1 MSDTLV
7 HYGVKGMRKGTR
19 KSREERN
26 AERRAKYEAKLKA
39 KYGDHDIATI
49 ENYLKKRKA
58 HAEKVKNWR
67 LANQRN
73 RQLTATERREKY
85 YGELDRG
92 KLGKTYS
99 TDATL
104 AEAARKFYK
113 KGHNKRMGHS
123 ELMHYGVKGMKWGV
137 RRRARRDA
145 KEFTQAKMYYGEG
158 AGNRRKLI
166 KATVK
171 ARSKDPFYKSEFD
184 KAVANTDMSKRASQA
199 RRQRGRKNAR
209 NTTGKTVRGIG
220 NIATGNVSRAG
231 GALALGYLG
240 YQAAKRT
247 GHAPSEAELLRKAAR
262 GARRIKRVVQHD
274 DVLAHYGIKG
284 MRWGVRK
291 QRIKDAKR
299 WTSKKQAKIDGM
311 SDDQLKK
318 VNNRLRLEKE
328 YKQLTQ
334 SKLEKYRKRAGK
346 AVEEAAFNT
355 LQTALQ
361 KGLKKA
367 ASQGGSAAVKGAK
380 RFKHSETRM
389 SDNIFFIDEDEVL
402 AHFGVKGMKW
412 GVRKQRPSGGA
423 GPSKKRKGL
432 SRKQKAAIAGVLGTA
447 AAAGAGYYLHKSG
460 NGKKIAALAKK
471 QGAAA
476 KKFAQ
481 GKGRN
486 LGAQARVKAAQAK
499 RFAKA
504 QSANAKGAAEK
515 LKTTKAGKYAE
526 ATRLGVN
533 AAKFKAGTA
542 ARSAGYK
549 AKNQAWKAGNRAR
562 KAATGGVGGTK
573 AAVGSAARAAKSKF
587 GKKAPS
593 KALSTV
599 VRSGGVGRR
608 KLAVSGTKVVGG
620 GDRALAKNLAK
631 IGAVGVGAHATG
643 VAVAGR
649 AAAKAAKRK
658 RAQKRR

>member
-1 MSDTLV
+1 MSDQLM
-7 HYGVKGMRKGTR
+7 HYGVKGMRRGTR

-39 KYGDHDIATI
+39 KYGDNDIGKI
-49 ENYLKKRKA
+49 ETYLKIRKE
-58 HAEKVKNWR
+58 HAEKVRNWR
-67 LANQRN
+67 RANQRN

-123 ELMHYGVKGMKWGV
+123 ELMHFGVKGMKWGV
-137 RRRARRDA
+137 R
-145 KEFTQAKMYYGEG
+145 KK
-158 AGNRRKLI
+158 
-166 KATVK
+166 
-171 ARSKDPFYKSEFD
+171 
-184 KAVANTDMSKRASQA
+184 
-199 RRQRGRKNAR
+199 
-209 NTTGKTVRGIG
+209 
-220 NIATGNVSRAG
+220 
-231 GALALGYLG
+231 
-240 YQAAKRT
+240 
-247 GHAPSEAELLRKAAR
+247 
-262 GARRIKRVVQHD
+262 
-274 DVLAHYGIKG
+274 
-284 MRWGVRK
+284 
-291 QRIKDAKR
+291 RIKDAKK

-318 VNNRLRLEKE
+318 ANNRLRLEKE

-334 SKLEKYRKRAGK
+334 TKLEKYRKRVGK
-346 AVEEAAFNT
+346 AAEEAAFNT
-355 LQTALQ
+355 LQNALQ
-361 KGLKKA
+361 KGFKSA
-367 ASQGGSAAVKGAK
+367 ASRGGSAAIKGAK
-380 RFKHSETRM
+380 RFKHSETGM
-389 SDNIFFIDEDEVL
+389 SSNIFFIDEDEVL
-402 AHFGVKGMKW
+402 AHHGVKGMRW

-432 SRKQKAAIAGVLGTA
+432 SRNQKRAIAGALGL
-447 AAAGAGYYLHKSG
+447 AAGVGAGIYLQKSG
-460 NGKKIAALAKK
+460 NGKKLAGLAKK

-476 KKFAQ
+476 KKFTQ

-486 LGAQARVKAAQAK
+486 LGAQARVKKAQSK

-504 QSANAKGAAEK
+504 QSANLKGAAEK

-526 ATRLGVN
+526 ATRLGAN

-549 AKNQAWKAGNRAR
+549 AKNQAWKAGNTAR
-562 KAATGGVGGTK
+562 NAVKGGAGGVKT
-573 AAVGSAARAAKSKF
+573 AAGSAARAAKSKF

-593 KALSTV
+593 KALSTA
-599 VRSGGVGRR
+599 VRSGGAGRR

-620 GDRALAKNLAK
+620 GNKALAKNLAK
-631 IGAVGVGAHATG
+631 IGAVGVGAHAAG
-643 VAVAGR
+643 VVAGR
-649 AAAKAAKRK
+649 TAAKAAGKKLESTGKRR

>member
-1 MSDTLV
+1 MSDKLM
-7 HYGVKGMRKGTR
+7 HYGVKGMRRGTR

-39 KYGDHDIATI
+39 KYGIDDVGKI
-49 ENYLKKRKA
+49 ENYLKKRKE

-113 KGHNKRMGHS
+113 KGHNKRMSHS
-123 ELMHYGVKGMKWGV
+123 ELMHFGV
-137 RRRARRDA
+137 
-145 KEFTQAKMYYGEG
+145 
-158 AGNRRKLI
+158 
-166 KATVK
+166 
-171 ARSKDPFYKSEFD
+171 
-184 KAVANTDMSKRASQA
+184 
-199 RRQRGRKNAR
+199 
-209 NTTGKTVRGIG
+209 
-220 NIATGNVSRAG
+220 
-231 GALALGYLG
+231 
-240 YQAAKRT
+240 
-247 GHAPSEAELLRKAAR
+247 
-262 GARRIKRVVQHD
+262 
-274 DVLAHYGIKG
+274 KG

-291 QRIKDAKR
+291 SRIKN
-299 WTSKKQAKIDGM
+299 SKKWSSSKQAKIDGM
-311 SDDQLKK
+311 SDDQLRRI
-318 VNNRLRLEKE
+318 NNRIRLEKE
-328 YKQLTQ
+328 YRQLTQ
-334 SKLEKYRKRAGK
+334 TRMERYRNKAGK
-346 AVEEAAFNT
+346 AAEEAAFNT
-355 LQTALQ
+355 LQNVLQ
-361 KGLKKA
+361 KGIKKA
-367 ASQGGSAAVKGAK
+367 ASKGGSAALKGAK

-402 AHFGVKGMKW
+402 AHHGVKGMRW

-447 AAAGAGYYLHKSG
+447 AAVGAGYYLHKSG
-460 NGKKIAALAKK
+460 NGKKIARVAKK

-481 GKGRN
+481 GKSRN
-486 LGAQARVKAAQAK
+486 LGAQARVKTAQSK

-504 QSANAKGAAEK
+504 QSANLKGATDK
-515 LKTTKAGKYAE
+515 LKQTKAGKYAE
-526 ATRLGVN
+526 ATRLGAN

-549 AKNQAWKAGNRAR
+549 AKNQAWKAGNTAR
-562 KAATGGVGGTK
+562 KAAKGGAGGVK
-573 AAVGSAARAAKSKF
+573 SAAGSAARAAKSKF

-593 KALSTV
+593 KALSTA
-599 VRSGGVGRR
+599 VRSGGAGRR

-620 GDRALAKNLAK
+620 GNKTLAKNLAK

-643 VAVAGR
+643 VVAGR
-649 AAAKAAKRK
+649 AAAKAAGKK
-658 RAQKRR
+658 LESTGKRRRAKKRR

>member
-1 MSDTLV
+1 MSDKLM
-7 HYGVKGMRKGTR
+7 HYGVKGMRRGTR

-39 KYGDHDIATI
+39 KYGIDDVGKI
-49 ENYLKKRKA
+49 ENYLKKRKE

-123 ELMHYGVKGMKWGV
+123 ELMHFGVKGMKWGV
-137 RRRARRDA
+137 R
-145 KEFTQAKMYYGEG
+145 KK
-158 AGNRRKLI
+158 
-166 KATVK
+166 
-171 ARSKDPFYKSEFD
+171 
-184 KAVANTDMSKRASQA
+184 
-199 RRQRGRKNAR
+199 
-209 NTTGKTVRGIG
+209 
-220 NIATGNVSRAG
+220 
-231 GALALGYLG
+231 
-240 YQAAKRT
+240 
-247 GHAPSEAELLRKAAR
+247 
-262 GARRIKRVVQHD
+262 
-274 DVLAHYGIKG
+274 
-284 MRWGVRK
+284 
-291 QRIKDAKR
+291 RIKDAKK

-311 SDDQLKK
+311 SDDQLRRI
-318 VNNRLRLEKE
+318 NNRIRLEKE
-328 YKQLTQ
+328 YRQLTQ
-334 SKLEKYRKRAGK
+334 TRMERYRNKAGK
-346 AVEEAAFNT
+346 AAEEAAFNT
-355 LQTALQ
+355 LQNVIQ

-367 ASQGGSAAVKGAK
+367 ASQGGSAAIKGAK
-380 RFKHSETRM
+380 RFKHSERGM
-389 SDNIFFIDEDEVL
+389 SGNIFFIDEDEVL
-402 AHFGVKGMKW
+402 AHHGVKGMRW

-423 GPSKKRKGL
+423 GPTKKRKGL

-447 AAAGAGYYLHKSG
+447 AAVGGGYYLHKSG
-460 NGKKIAALAKK
+460 NGKKLAGLAKK

-476 KKFAQ
+476 KKFTQ

-486 LGAQARVKAAQAK
+486 LGAQARVKKAQAK

-504 QSANAKGAAEK
+504 QSATAKGAAEK
-515 LKTTKAGKYAE
+515 LKQTKAGKYAE
-526 ATRLGVN
+526 ATRLGAN
-533 AAKFKAGTA
+533 AAKFKAGAA

-549 AKNQAWKAGNRAR
+549 AKNQAWKAGNSAR
-562 KAATGGVGGTK
+562 NAAKSGASGAK
-573 AAVGSAARAAKSKF
+573 SAVGSSARAAKSKF

-599 VRSGGVGRR
+599 VRSGGAGRR
-608 KLAVSGTKVVGG
+608 KLAVSGTKVVGR
-620 GDRALAKNLAK
+620 GDKTLAKNLAK
-631 IGAVGVGAHATG
+631 IGAVGVGTHATG
-643 VAVAGR
+643 VVAGR
-649 AAAKAAKRK
+649 AAAKAAGKKLDSAGKRR

>member
-1 MSDTLV
+1 MSGQLM
-7 HYGVKGMRKGTR
+7 HYGVKGMRRGTR

-39 KYGDHDIATI
+39 KYGIDDVGKI
-49 ENYLKKRKA
+49 ENYLKKRKE

-145 KEFTQAKMYYGEG
+145 KEFTQAKMYYSEG

-171 ARSKDPFYKSEFD
+171 ARSRDPFYKREFD
-184 KAVANTDMSKRASQA
+184 RAVSNTDMSKRASQA
-199 RRQRGRKNAR
+199 RRQRGRKNAS
-209 NTTGKTVRGIG
+209 NATGKTVRGVG
-220 NIATGNVSRAG
+220 NIVTGNVSRAG

-262 GARRIKRVVQHD
+262 GARKIKRVVQHD
-274 DVLAHYGIKG
+274 DVLAHYGVKG

-318 VNNRLRLEKE
+318 ANNRLRLEKE
-328 YKQLTQ
+328 YRQLTQ
-334 SKLEKYRKRAGK
+334 TRLEKYRNKAGK
-346 AVEEAAFNT
+346 AAEEAVFNT
-355 LQTALQ
+355 LQNVIQ

-367 ASQGGSAAVKGAK
+367 ASQGGSAAIKGAK
-380 RFKHSETRM
+380 RFKHSETGM

-402 AHFGVKGMKW
+402 AHHGVKGMRW

-423 GPSKKRKGL
+423 GPTRKRKGL

-447 AAAGAGYYLHKSG
+447 AAVGAGYYLHKSG

-471 QGAAA
+471 GGDSA
-476 KKFAQ
+476 KSYAQ

-486 LGAQARVKAAQAK
+486 LGAQARVKKAQAK
-499 RFAKA
+499 RFKNSQA
-504 QSANAKGAAEK
+504 ANLKGAAEK
-515 LKTTKAGKYAE
+515 LKNTKAGKYAE
-526 ATRLGVN
+526 ATRLGAN
-533 AAKFKAGTA
+533 AARFKATTA

-549 AKNQAWKAGNRAR
+549 AKNQAWKAGNSAR
-562 KAATGGVGGTK
+562 NAAKGGAGGVK
-573 AAVGSAARAAKSKF
+573 SAAGMAARSVKSKF

-593 KALSTV
+593 KELSAV

-620 GDRALAKNLAK
+620 GNKALAKNLAK
-631 IGAVGVGAHATG
+631 IAAVGAGANAAG
-643 VAVAGR
+643 VVAGR
-649 AAAKAAKRK
+649 SAAKAVGRK
-658 RAQKRR
+658 RAKKRR

>member
-1 MSDTLV
+1 MSNQLM
-7 HYGVKGMRKGTR
+7 HYGVKGMRRGTR

-39 KYGDHDIATI
+39 KYGDNDIGKI
-49 ENYLKKRKA
+49 ETYLKIRKE
-58 HAEKVKNWR
+58 HAEKVKKWR
-67 LANQRN
+67 QANQRN

-123 ELMHYGVKGMKWGV
+123 ELMHFGVKGMKWGV
-137 RRRARRDA
+137 R
-145 KEFTQAKMYYGEG
+145 
-158 AGNRRKLI
+158 
-166 KATVK
+166 
-171 ARSKDPFYKSEFD
+171 KS
-184 KAVANTDMSKRASQA
+184 
-199 RRQRGRKNAR
+199 
-209 NTTGKTVRGIG
+209 
-220 NIATGNVSRAG
+220 
-231 GALALGYLG
+231 
-240 YQAAKRT
+240 
-247 GHAPSEAELLRKAAR
+247 
-262 GARRIKRVVQHD
+262 RIQ
-274 DVLAHYGIKG
+274 KG
-284 MRWGVRK
+284 
-291 QRIKDAKR
+291 KR
-299 WTSKKQAKIDGM
+299 WSSSKQAKIDGM
-311 SDDQLKK
+311 SDDQLRRI
-318 VNNRLRLEKE
+318 NNRIRLEKE
-328 YKQLTQ
+328 YRQLTQ
-334 SKLEKYRKRAGK
+334 TRMERYRNKAGK
-346 AVEEAAFNT
+346 AAEEAAFNT
-355 LQTALQ
+355 LQNVIQ

-367 ASQGGSAAVKGAK
+367 ASQGGSAAIKGAK
-380 RFKHSETRM
+380 RFKHSETGM
-389 SDNIFFIDEDEVL
+389 SSNIFFIDEDEVL
-402 AHFGVKGMKW
+402 AHHGVKGMRW

-447 AAAGAGYYLHKSG
+447 AAVGGGYYLHKSG

-476 KKFAQ
+476 KKFTQ

-486 LGAQARVKAAQAK
+486 LGAQARVKKAQAK

-515 LKTTKAGKYAE
+515 LKQTKAGKYAE
-526 ATRLGVN
+526 ATRLGAN

-549 AKNQAWKAGNRAR
+549 AKNQAWKAGNSAR
-562 KAATGGVGGTK
+562 NAAKGGASGVK
-573 AAVGSAARAAKSKF
+573 SAVGSAARSAKSKF

-593 KALSTV
+593 KALSTA
-599 VRSGGVGRR
+599 VRSGGAGRR
-608 KLAVSGTKVVGG
+608 KLAVSGTKVVGR
-620 GDRALAKNLAK
+620 GDKTLAKNLAK

-643 VAVAGR
+643 VVAGR
-649 AAAKAAKRK
+649 AAAKAAGKKLESTGKR
-658 RAQKRR
+658 RRTQKRR

>member
-1 MSDTLV
+1 MSDQLM
-7 HYGVKGMRKGTR
+7 HYGVKGMRRGTR

-39 KYGDHDIATI
+39 KYGVDDVGKI
-49 ENYLKKRKA
+49 ESYLKKRKE

-113 KGHNKRMGHS
+113 KGHNKRMSHS
-123 ELMHYGVKGMKWGV
+123 ELMHFGVKGMKWGV
-137 RRRARRDA
+137 R
-145 KEFTQAKMYYGEG
+145 K
-158 AGNRRKLI
+158 
-166 KATVK
+166 
-171 ARSKDPFYKSEFD
+171 P
-184 KAVANTDMSKRASQA
+184 
-199 RRQRGRKNAR
+199 
-209 NTTGKTVRGIG
+209 
-220 NIATGNVSRAG
+220 
-231 GALALGYLG
+231 
-240 YQAAKRT
+240 
-247 GHAPSEAELLRKAAR
+247 
-262 GARRIKRVVQHD
+262 RIKN
-274 DVLAHYGIKG
+274 
-284 MRWGVRK
+284 
-291 QRIKDAKR
+291 
-299 WTSKKQAKIDGM
+299 SKKWSSSKQAKIDGM
-311 SDDQLKK
+311 SDDQLRRI
-318 VNNRLRLEKE
+318 NNRIRLEKE
-328 YKQLTQ
+328 YRQLTQ
-334 SKLEKYRKRAGK
+334 TRMERYRSKAGK
-346 AVEEAAFNT
+346 AAEEAVFNT
-355 LQTALQ
+355 LQTVIQ

-380 RFKHSETRM
+380 RFKHSETGM
-389 SDNIFFIDEDEVL
+389 SSNIFFIDEDEVL
-402 AHFGVKGMKW
+402 AHHGVKGMRW

-423 GPSKKRKGL
+423 GPAKKRKGL

-447 AAAGAGYYLHKSG
+447 AAVGGGYYLHKSG

-476 KKFAQ
+476 KKFTQ

-486 LGAQARVKAAQAK
+486 LGAQARVKKAQAK

-515 LKTTKAGKYAE
+515 LKQTKAGKYAE
-526 ATRLGVN
+526 ATRLGAN
-533 AAKFKAGTA
+533 AAKFKAGAA

-549 AKNQAWKAGNRAR
+549 AKNQAWKAGNSAR
-562 KAATGGVGGTK
+562 NAAKGGASGVK
-573 AAVGSAARAAKSKF
+573 SAAGSAARAAKSKF

-593 KALSTV
+593 KALSTA
-599 VRSGGVGRR
+599 VRSGGAGRR
-608 KLAVSGTKVVGG
+608 KLAVSGTKVVGR
-620 GDRALAKNLAK
+620 GDKTLAKNLAK

-643 VAVAGR
+643 VVAGR
-649 AAAKAAKRK
+649 AAAKAAGKKLESTGNRR
-658 RAQKRR
+658 RAKKRR

>member
-1 MSDTLV
+1 MSDQLM
-7 HYGVKGMRKGTR
+7 HYGVKGMRRGTR

-39 KYGDHDIATI
+39 KYGIDDVGKI
-49 ENYLKKRKA
+49 EDYLKKRKE

-73 RQLTATERREKY
+73 RQLTTTERREKY
-85 YGELDRG
+85 YSELDRG

-113 KGHNKRMGHS
+113 KGHNKRMSHS
-123 ELMHYGVKGMKWGV
+123 ELMHFGVKGMKWGV
-137 RRRARRDA
+137 R
-145 KEFTQAKMYYGEG
+145 
-158 AGNRRKLI
+158 
-166 KATVK
+166 
-171 ARSKDPFYKSEFD
+171 KS
-184 KAVANTDMSKRASQA
+184 
-199 RRQRGRKNAR
+199 
-209 NTTGKTVRGIG
+209 
-220 NIATGNVSRAG
+220 
-231 GALALGYLG
+231 
-240 YQAAKRT
+240 
-247 GHAPSEAELLRKAAR
+247 
-262 GARRIKRVVQHD
+262 RIKN
-274 DVLAHYGIKG
+274 
-284 MRWGVRK
+284 
-291 QRIKDAKR
+291 
-299 WTSKKQAKIDGM
+299 SKKWSSSKQAKIDGM
-311 SDDQLKK
+311 SDDQLRRI
-318 VNNRLRLEKE
+318 NNRIRLEKE
-328 YKQLTQ
+328 YRQLTQ
-334 SKLEKYRKRAGK
+334 TRMERYRNKAGK
-346 AVEEAAFNT
+346 AAEEAAFNT
-355 LQTALQ
+355 LQNVIQ
-361 KGLKKA
+361 KGIKKA
-367 ASQGGSAAVKGAK
+367 ASQGGSAAIKGAK

-402 AHFGVKGMKW
+402 AHHGVKGMRW

-447 AAAGAGYYLHKSG
+447 AVVGGGYYLHKSG

-476 KKFAQ
+476 KKFTQ

-486 LGAQARVKAAQAK
+486 LGAQARVKKAQAK

-526 ATRLGVN
+526 ATRLGAN
-533 AAKFKAGTA
+533 AAKFKATTA

-549 AKNQAWKAGNRAR
+549 AKNQAWKAGNSAR
-562 KAATGGVGGTK
+562 NAAKGGASGVK
-573 AAVGSAARAAKSKF
+573 SAAGSAARAAKSKF

-593 KALSTV
+593 KALSTA
-599 VRSGGVGRR
+599 VRSGGAGRR
-608 KLAVSGTKVVGG
+608 KLAVSGTKVVGR
-620 GDRALAKNLAK
+620 GDKTLAKNLAK

-643 VAVAGR
+643 VVAGR
-649 AAAKAAKRK
+649 AAAKAAGKKLESTGKRR

>member
-7 HYGVKGMRKGTR
+7 HYGVKGMRRGTR

-26 AERRAKYEAKLKA
+26 AERRAKYEAKLKE
-39 KYGDHDIATI
+39 KYGIDDVGKI
-49 ENYLKKRKA
+49 ENYLKKRKE

-113 KGHNKRMGHS
+113 KGHSKRMSHS
-123 ELMHYGVKGMKWGV
+123 ELMHFGVKGMKWGV
-137 RRRARRDA
+137 R
-145 KEFTQAKMYYGEG
+145 KK
-158 AGNRRKLI
+158 
-166 KATVK
+166 
-171 ARSKDPFYKSEFD
+171 
-184 KAVANTDMSKRASQA
+184 
-199 RRQRGRKNAR
+199 
-209 NTTGKTVRGIG
+209 
-220 NIATGNVSRAG
+220 
-231 GALALGYLG
+231 
-240 YQAAKRT
+240 
-247 GHAPSEAELLRKAAR
+247 
-262 GARRIKRVVQHD
+262 
-274 DVLAHYGIKG
+274 
-284 MRWGVRK
+284 
-291 QRIKDAKR
+291 RIKDAKK

-318 VNNRLRLEKE
+318 ANNRLRLEKE

-334 SKLEKYRKRAGK
+334 TKLEKYRKRVGK
-346 AVEEAAFNT
+346 AAEEAAFNT
-355 LQTALQ
+355 LQNALQ
-361 KGLKKA
+361 KGFKSA
-367 ASQGGSAAVKGAK
+367 ASRGGSAAIKGAK
-380 RFKHSETRM
+380 RFKHSETGM
-389 SDNIFFIDEDEVL
+389 PENIFFIDEDEVL
-402 AHFGVKGMKW
+402 AHHGVKGMRW

-432 SRKQKAAIAGVLGTA
+432 SRNQKRAIAGALGL
-447 AAAGAGYYLHKSG
+447 AAGVGTGIYLQKSG
-460 NGKKIAALAKK
+460 NGKKLAGLAKK

-486 LGAQARVKAAQAK
+486 LGAQARVKKAQAK

-504 QSANAKGAAEK
+504 QSATAKGAAEK
-515 LKTTKAGKYAE
+515 LKQTKAGKYAE
-526 ATRLGVN
+526 ATRLGAN
-533 AAKFKAGTA
+533 AAKFKAGAA

-549 AKNQAWKAGNRAR
+549 AKNQAWKAGNSAR
-562 KAATGGVGGTK
+562 NAAKGGASGVK
-573 AAVGSAARAAKSKF
+573 SAAGSAARTAKSKF

-593 KALSTV
+593 KALSTA
-599 VRSGGVGRR
+599 VRSGGAGRR
-608 KLAVSGTKVVGG
+608 KLAVSGTKVVGRG
-620 GDRALAKNLAK
+620 NKTLAKNLAK

-643 VAVAGR
+643 VVAGR
-649 AAAKAAKRK
+649 AAAKAAGKKLESTGKRR

>member
-1 MSDTLV
+1 MTELM
-7 HYGVKGMRKGTR
+7 HYGVKGMRRGTR

-39 KYGDHDIATI
+39 KYGIDDVGKI
-49 ENYLKKRKA
+49 ENYLKKRKE

-113 KGHNKRMGHS
+113 KGHNKRMSHS
-123 ELMHYGVKGMKWGV
+123 ELMHFGVKGMKWGV
-137 RRRARRDA
+137 
-145 KEFTQAKMYYGEG
+145 
-158 AGNRRKLI
+158 
-166 KATVK
+166 
-171 ARSKDPFYKSEFD
+171 
-184 KAVANTDMSKRASQA
+184 
-199 RRQRGRKNAR
+199 
-209 NTTGKTVRGIG
+209 
-220 NIATGNVSRAG
+220 
-231 GALALGYLG
+231 
-240 YQAAKRT
+240 
-247 GHAPSEAELLRKAAR
+247 H
-262 GARRIKRVVQHD
+262 
-274 DVLAHYGIKG
+274 
-284 MRWGVRK
+284 K

-311 SDDQLKK
+311 TDDQLKK
-318 VNNRLRLEKE
+318 ANNRLRLEKE
-328 YKQLTQ
+328 YRQLTQ
-334 SKLEKYRKRAGK
+334 TRLGKYRKRVGK
-346 AVEEAAFNT
+346 AAEEAAFNT
-355 LQTALQ
+355 LQNALQ
-361 KGLKKA
+361 KGFKSA
-367 ASQGGSAAVKGAK
+367 ASRGGSAAIKGAK

-389 SDNIFFIDEDEVL
+389 PDNIFFIDEDEVL
-402 AHFGVKGMKW
+402 AHHGVKGMRW

-432 SRKQKAAIAGVLGTA
+432 SRNQKRAIAGALGL
-447 AAAGAGYYLHKSG
+447 AAGVGTGIYLQKSG
-460 NGKKIAALAKK
+460 NGKKLAGLAKK

-486 LGAQARVKAAQAK
+486 LGAQARVKKAQSK

-504 QSANAKGAAEK
+504 QSANLKSAADK
-515 LKTTKAGKYAE
+515 LKQTKAGKYAE
-526 ATRLGVN
+526 ATRLGAN
-533 AAKFKAGTA
+533 AAKFKAGAA
-542 ARSAGYK
+542 ARNAGYK
-549 AKNQAWKAGNRAR
+549 AKNQAWKAGNTAR
-562 KAATGGVGGTK
+562 NAAKGGTSGVK
-573 AAVGSAARAAKSKF
+573 SAAGSAARAAKSKF

-593 KALSTV
+593 KALSTA
-599 VRSGGVGRR
+599 VRSGGAGRR
-608 KLAVSGTKVVGG
+608 KLATSGTKVVGG
-620 GDRALAKNLAK
+620 GNKALAKNLAK

-643 VAVAGR
+643 VVAGR
-649 AAAKAAKRK
+649 AAAKAAGRKLESTGKRR